1 MDNTNITKSGQEID
15 LLEIIKKI
23 YKNKSLVL
31 KSILI
36 TFTIGFFI
44 ALITPKKYTAG
55 TVFVPMASSASSKG
69 GGLSGLAS
77 LAGVN
82 LLGTMESSDIAP
94 NLNLEIIEIIPYRQ
108 ELAEVKIPFE
118 GKLISY
124 RDYYKI
130 KSNGFLPF
138 LKKYTIG
145 LPGLIIKFIKGNTS
159 NINTFPK
166 GGNLI
171 SMSDEDYNF
180 FKQFDNFVNI
190 NVDLKEGYI
199 ELNVDFDNP
208 IGSAIIATKAV
219 EILQNKVIEF
229 KIKQA
234 SEVLKYAQQQLA
246 VKRDLLY
253 EAQSKLATFKDRN
266 VFISTSTF
274 QSQLMRLE
282 SEYNNANV
290 VYQEVAKQ
298 VEESKLQVSRDTPIF
313 SILKPVVVPNISTT
327 NKLLIITIWA
337 FLGLIFSISYIL
349 FSENIIKLFR
359 LLKQK

>member
-1 MDNTNITKSGQEID
+1 MDNINITKSVQELD

-23 YKNKSLVL
+23 YTKKSLVV

-44 ALITPKKYTAG
+44 ALISPKKYTAG
-55 TVFVPMASSASSKG
+55 TVFVPMALSASSSG

-77 LAGVN
+77 LAGIN
-82 LLGTMESSDIAP
+82 LSGSMESSDIAP
-94 NLNLEIIEIIPYRQ
+94 NLYPEIIESIPFRQ
-108 ELAEVKIPFE
+108 ELAEVKIPYE
-118 GKLISY
+118 GKFISY
-124 RDYYKI
+124 RQYYKARE
-130 KSNGFLPF
+130 NGVLPTI
-138 LKKYTIG
+138 KKYTIG
-145 LPGLIIKFIKGNTS
+145 LPGLIIKFFKGNTS
-159 NINTFPK
+159 NNNTFSK
-166 GGNLI
+166 GENLI
-171 SMSDEDYNF
+171 SLSDEDYNF

-234 SEVLKYAQQQLA
+234 SEVLKYAQQQLV

-253 EAQSKLATFKDRN
+253 DAQSKLASFKDRN
-266 VFISTSTF
+266 VYISTSIF
-274 QSQLMRLE
+274 QSQLLRLE

-298 VEESKLQVSRDTPIF
+298 VEQSKLQVSRDTPIF
-313 SILKPVVVPNISTT
+313 SILKPVVVPNISTA

-337 FLGLIFSISYIL
+337 FLGLVLSIFYIL
-349 FSENIIKLFR
+349 FSENIQKFFL